1 MNRRQIRIANI
12 DQMRSNLLHHYYATN
27 SVDGRSL
34 ALTDLKVSKSTLF
47 DILNNSILSTY
58 REVINAWNQVTSK
71 VFNYLKT
78 VCNRSKT
85 NTKTDD
91 QGPYLLQLI
100 PVDTRQEGVFVQLK
114 RPEDHG

>member
-1 MNRRQIRIANI
+1 MNRRQIKIADINHKK
-12 DQMRSNLLHHYYATN
+12 SNLHHHYYATN

-34 ALTDLKVSKSTLF
+34 ALTDLKVSTSTLF
-47 DILNNSILSTY
+47 DILNNSILATY
-58 REVINAWNQVTSK
+58 REVFNAWNQVTSK
-71 VFNYLKT
+71 VFHYLKT
-78 VCNRSKT
+78 VCNQSKT

-100 PVDTRQEGVFVQLK
+100 PVDTKQEGVFVQLK